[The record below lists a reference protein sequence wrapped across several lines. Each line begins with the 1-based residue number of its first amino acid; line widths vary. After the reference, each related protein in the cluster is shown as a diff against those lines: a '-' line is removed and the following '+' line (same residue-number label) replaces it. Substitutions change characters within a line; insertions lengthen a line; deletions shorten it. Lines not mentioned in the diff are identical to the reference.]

1 MPYAYEIFNRKCRNQ
16 SKPSSPYHATVIK
29 YTTTQYYIFKK
40 RDVSGA
46 VSMIWIFCRN
56 SKCFFVVKDF
66 CQKTPSQIFDGT
78 KDLIPESKCSE
89 TDGVIVSTVEMLS
102 VLTKL
107 KKCFG
112 ETK

>member
-1 MPYAYEIFNRKCRNQ
+1 MVN
-16 SKPSSPYHATVIK
+16 
-29 YTTTQYYIFKK
+29 
-40 RDVSGA
+40 
-46 VSMIWIFCRN
+46 
-56 SKCFFVVKDF
+56 DF
-66 CQKTPSQIFDGT
+66 CQKTLSQMFDGA